1 MAKRKLSSY
10 EPKQR
15 FRVPKIYPK
24 MQRLLGHTS
33 DVPALCTVCSRA
45 SVGIGVP
52 ISRSGPFAGWV
63 CDDPVCFEVIKPVMH
78 TPPKSL
84 TALESIAVASAAGAV
99 VEDVSRAVLS
109 ALWQAGIDNISEI
122 TDEQFAAALSN
133 LAAEPAF
140 AEAARTMLIEYAETV
155 RTNVD
160 NYVAPF

>member
-1 MAKRKLSSY
+1 
-10 EPKQR
+10 
-15 FRVPKIYPK
+15 
-24 MQRLLGHTS
+24 
-33 DVPALCTVCSRA
+33 
-45 SVGIGVP
+45 
-52 ISRSGPFAGWV
+52 
-63 CDDPVCFEVIKPVMH
+63 MH

-140 AEAARTMLIEYAETV
+140 AEAARTVLIEYAETV
-155 RTNVD
+155 RASVD